1 MMKPSRVVLDS
12 SVIVAGLRS
21 RLGASNRLLELVAEQ
36 RLIPL
41 VTTALFLEYEEVL
54 KRPEQ
59 RLATGMSE
67 ADIAGF
73 LGAFASAAEPVE
85 VHFLWRPLLSDPDDE
100 LVLECAVN
108 GSAEAIV
115 THNTRHF
122 TPAFHEL
129 KMAIVTPRTL
139 LKRIEA

>member
-1 MMKPSRVVLDS
+1 MMKPPRVVLDS

-21 RLGASNRLLELVAEQ
+21 RLGASNRLLGLVAEQ

-67 ADIAGF
+67 AEIAGF
-73 LGAFASAAEPVE
+73 LGAFASAAEAVE
-85 VHFLWRPLLSDPDDE
+85 VHFLWRPLLADPDDE

-115 THNTRHF
+115 THNTKHF
-122 TPAFHEL
+122 MPASREL
-129 KMAIVTPRTL
+129 KMAIVTPGTL
-139 LKRIEA
+139 LKRFEA